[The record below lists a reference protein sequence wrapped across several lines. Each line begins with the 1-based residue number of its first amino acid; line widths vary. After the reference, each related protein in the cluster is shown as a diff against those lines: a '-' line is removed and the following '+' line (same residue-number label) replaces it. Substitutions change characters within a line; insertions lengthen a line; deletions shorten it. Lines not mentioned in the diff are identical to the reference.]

1 MNPNPKYRTSAEALA
16 AVVAPRI
23 IASPMGERTRK
34 IVRVLMVLIG
44 LFVLG
49 SVAVGVFGK
58 KTQRPFQEESQT
70 IDPYGNRNNSFP
82 WGRR

>member
-16 AVVAPRI
+16 AIVAPRI
-23 IASPMGERTRK
+23 ISSPMGDRTRK
-34 IVRVLMVLIG
+34 IVRIVMVLLG

-49 SVAVGVFGK
+49 SVVVGVFGK
-58 KTQRPFQEESQT
+58 KTERRFQEESQT
-70 IDPYGNRNNSFP
+70 IDPYGNRNFP

>member
-16 AVVAPRI
+16 AIVAPRTI
-23 IASPMGERTRK
+23 SSPMGDRTRK
-34 IVRVLMVLIG
+34 IVRIVMVLLG

-49 SVAVGVFGK
+49 SVVVGVFGK
-58 KTQRPFQEESQT
+58 KTERRFQEESQT
-70 IDPYGNRNNSFP
+70 IDPYGNRNFP